1 MDPNLNQAEGAG
13 PKVSSFWRF
22 FVLPRSGFVGV
33 RQGCVNP
40 VVASMEIRPDR
51 NCSSMTGGPMNQ
63 DYDDTGEMREP
74 RLGVLIVGA
83 GLAAVLAGSIWM
95 NLLSGE
101 HPVFERTAAAP
112 APVIEEI
119 STEAPAGRSVSAF
132 PSARVNVRVKS
143 SSSMPNAGDPLAQLI
158 LQTGRSAEFAVPAP
172 PDAGPEPS
180 LVLMAQRELTSLG
193 LYAGVVD
200 GLAGADTRDAVRKY
214 QALNGLAVTGAV
226 TRPVLDHIQLARRLN
241 DAGNTSIA
249 VHQVQSA
256 LAKLGYSPGEID
268 GRLGEQ
274 TKVAIRTFE
283 ADRGWPITGE
293 VSDGLVQEL
302 LGTNEQA
309 SFDLR

>member
-1 MDPNLNQAEGAG
+1 
-13 PKVSSFWRF
+13 
-22 FVLPRSGFVGV
+22 
-33 RQGCVNP
+33 
-40 VVASMEIRPDR
+40 
-51 NCSSMTGGPMNQ
+51 MNQ

-74 RLGVLIVGA
+74 RLGVMVVGA

-95 NLLSGE
+95 NLMSGK
-101 HPVFERTAAAP
+101 HPVFERTAAAS

-119 STEAPAGRSVSAF
+119 SSEAPAGRSVSAF

-143 SSSMPNAGDPLAQLI
+143 SSSMPADPLAQLI
-158 LQTGRSAEFAVPAP
+158 LQTGRSAEFAIPATS
-172 PDAGPEPS
+172 DATPEPS
-180 LVLMAQRELTSLG
+180 LVLLAQRELAALG

-226 TRPVLDHIQLARRLN
+226 TRPVLDHIQLARRLD

-249 VHQVQSA
+249 LHRVQSA

-274 TKVAIRTFE
+274 TRVAIRTFE
-283 ADRGWPITGE
+283 ADRSWPITGE
-293 VSDGLVQEL
+293 VSDMLVQEL

-309 SFDLR
+309 SFELR

>member
-1 MDPNLNQAEGAG
+1 
-13 PKVSSFWRF
+13 
-22 FVLPRSGFVGV
+22 
-33 RQGCVNP
+33 
-40 VVASMEIRPDR
+40 
-51 NCSSMTGGPMNQ
+51 MNQ
-63 DYDDTGEMREP
+63 HYDDTGEMREP
-74 RLGVLIVGA
+74 RFGVLIVGA

-112 APVIEEI
+112 APVIEEM
-119 STEAPAGRSVSAF
+119 STEAPAGRSVSSF

-143 SSSMPNAGDPLAQLI
+143 SYSMQNAADPLAQLI
-158 LQTGRSAEFAVPAP
+158 LQTGRSGEFADRVSQG
-172 PDAGPEPS
+172 AGPEPS
-180 LVLMAQRELTSLG
+180 LVLLAQGELTSLG

-249 VHQVQSA
+249 VHKVQSA
-256 LAKLGYSPGEID
+256 LAKLGYSPGDID

-293 VSDGLVQEL
+293 VSDVLVQEL

-309 SFDLR
+309 SFELR